1 MKTRSLLAW
10 VSMAAVVL
18 GTGWRAEAQ
27 FLGNGPRDKFL
38 DTSILRPPAGS
49 KIAILV
55 FEDLGCPAC
64 ARAHPY
70 ELEAAKETHVTLVR
84 RDFPLPAHI
93 WTFQGALMARYIQD
107 RISPALADQFRS
119 DVFASQS
126 LISSKDDL
134 YQYTVGWL
142 EKHGK
147 KMPSQVD
154 PDGSLAKEVNAD
166 VELGKRLNVGFTPTV
181 VVVTDKAYQVVCGTA
196 EGANDPAQILPVVK
210 AALATVGGTAEKT
223 QPRAAHAASGRTAA
237 HTGHAAGAKGAH

>member
-1 MKTRSLLAW
+1 MAIKLKRLEKRLVKIRTLLAC
-10 VSMAAVVL
+10 VALLVAMGL
-18 GTGWRAEAQ
+18 GWNAEAQ
-27 FLGNGPRDKFL
+27 FLGNGPRDKFR

-70 ELEAAKETHVTLVR
+70 ELQAAKETHVTLVR
-84 RDFPLPAHI
+84 RDFPLEAHI
-93 WTFQGALMARYIQD
+93 WTFQGALLARYIQD
-107 RISPALADQFRS
+107 RISPQLADQFRS

-134 YQYTVGWL
+134 YQFTVGWL
-142 EKHGK
+142 QKHGK

-166 VELGKRLNVGFTPTV
+166 LEVGKRLNIGFTPTV

-210 AALATVGGTAEKT
+210 AALATVGWTAEKSG
-223 QPRAAHAASGRTAA
+223 QAAVKSSA
-237 HTGHAAGAKGAH
+237 HR